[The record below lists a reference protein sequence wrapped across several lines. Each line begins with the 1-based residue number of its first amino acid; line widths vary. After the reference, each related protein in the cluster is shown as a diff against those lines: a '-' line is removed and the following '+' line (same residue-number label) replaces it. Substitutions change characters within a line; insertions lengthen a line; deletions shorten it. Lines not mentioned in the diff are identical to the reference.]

1 MTCSRAAPHLA
12 SALFLPLGAASR
24 ARAAGKPTLVNS
36 IRSLSNPYHATW
48 NKGGAAFAKSVGAD
62 YVTLVTEGN
71 SEKGV
76 ADIKAILAKTGG
88 NCVINVDPNDSPDA
102 RPIVEACKQAGA
114 YVVTQ
119 WNKPADLHPWDNNPN
134 YVAHISFSGVP
145 YGKAMAEALIKAMG
159 GKGGIVA
166 LGGIES
172 NMPAIERKKGLDA
185 ALAANPGVKLLDFQV
200 ANWSANEALEK
211 VNAWLTKFGDKIRG
225 IWAANDDMALAAV
238 EALRADGR
246 AGKVPVTGIDGIKLA
261 VEAIQK
267 GEMAGTV
274 AWDPYLA
281 GRHGPGDRLRSQDRQ
296 VRSGQGA
303 EGASRVLRQ
312 GRDRHRRQR
321 QRILRR
327 RTSRASRSSTGTT
340 SGAASAA
347 RSPTTSRRE
356 RAVQSGAG
364 PRDRR
369 WSHVSTRHRSG
380 AALRSCVS
388 VSNRLRAEAT

>member
-1 MTCSRAAPHLA
+1 MMRDPTVVHGPALRRRDVLKGAAALGLSTAIPLVAVQRVRAADT
-12 SALFLPLGAASR
+12 
-24 ARAAGKPTLVNS
+24 PTVVNS
-36 IRSLSNPYHATW
+36 IRSLTNPYHATW

-76 ADIKAILAKTGG
+76 ADIKAILSKTGG

-119 WNKPADLHPWDNNPN
+119 WNKPADLHPWDFDPN

-145 YGKAMAEALIKAMG
+145 YGKAMADALIKAMG

-172 NMPAIERKKGLDA
+172 NVPAIERKKGLDQ
-185 ALAANPGVKLLDFQV
+185 ALAANSSVKLLDFQV
-200 ANWSANEALEK
+200 ANWQATEALTK
-211 VNAWLTKFGDKIRG
+211 VNAWLTQFGDQIGG

-238 EALRADGR
+238 EALRAEGK
-246 AGKVPVTGIDGIKLA
+246 AGKIPVTGIDGIQLA

-274 AWDPYLA
+274 AWDPYWQGSVGLSIGYHA
-281 GRHGPGDRLRSQDRQ
+281 KTGKFDPSKEPKDHREFYGTGVIITSENANDFYEKNIKSEPKLDFNDIWGR
-296 VRSGQGA
+296 VSGQI
-303 EGASRVLRQ
+303 Q
-312 GRDRHRRQR
+312 Y
-321 QRILRR
+321 
-327 RTSRASRSSTGTT
+327 
-340 SGAASAA
+340 
-347 RSPTTSRRE
+347 
-356 RAVQSGAG
+356 
-364 PRDRR
+364 
-369 WSHVSTRHRSG
+369 
-380 AALRSCVS
+380 
-388 VSNRLRAEAT
+388 

>member
-1 MTCSRAAPHLA
+1 MDSRDRTVA
-12 SALFLPLGAASR
+12 SALPRRAVLRGGAAMGVAALMPLGAASR
-24 ARAAGKPTLVNS
+24 ARAAGMPTLVNS

-48 NKGGAAFAKSVGAD
+48 NKGGAAFAKSVGAE

-76 ADIKAILAKTGG
+76 ADIKAILSKTGG

-172 NMPAIERKKGLDA
+172 NTPAIERKKGLEA
-185 ALAANPGVKLLDFQV
+185 ALAANPGVQLLDFQV
-200 ANWSANEALEK
+200 ANWQANEALEK
-211 VNAWLTKFGDKIRG
+211 MNAWLTKYSDKIG
-225 IWAANDDMALAAV
+225 GVWAANDDMALAAV
-238 EALRADGR
+238 EALRAEGR
-246 AGKVPVTGIDGIKLA
+246 SGKVPVTGIDGTQLA

-274 AWDPYLA
+274 AWDPFWQGSMGLA
-281 GRHGPGDRLRSQDRQ
+281 IALAAKTGKFDPAKEPKEHREFYGKGVIVTADNAKQYYESNVKNEPKLDFSDLWGR
-296 VRSGQGA
+296 VTGQIA
-303 EGASRVLRQ
+303 Y
-312 GRDRHRRQR
+312 D
-321 QRILRR
+321 
-327 RTSRASRSSTGTT
+327 
-340 SGAASAA
+340 
-347 RSPTTSRRE
+347 
-356 RAVQSGAG
+356 
-364 PRDRR
+364 
-369 WSHVSTRHRSG
+369 
-380 AALRSCVS
+380 
-388 VSNRLRAEAT
+388 

>member
-1 MTCSRAAPHLA
+1 MTDQHSRIASGLNRRDVVMGSAALGLG
-12 SALFLPLGAASR
+12 ALLPLGALSR
-24 ARAAGKPTLVNS
+24 LHAAGMPTLVNS

-76 ADIKAILAKTGG
+76 ADIKAILSKTGG
-88 NCVINVDPNDSPDA
+88 NCVVNVDPNDAPDA
-102 RPIVEACKQAGA
+102 RPIVEACKAAGA

-145 YGKAMAEALIKAMG
+145 YGKAMAETLIKAMG

-172 NMPAIERKKGLDA
+172 NTPAIERKKGLDT
-185 ALAANPGVKLLDFQV
+185 ALAANSGVQLLDFQV
-200 ANWSANEALEK
+200 ANWSSNEALEK
-211 VNAWLTKFGDKIRG
+211 MNAWLTKFGDKIG
-225 IWAANDDMALAAV
+225 GVWAANDDMALAAV

-246 AGKVPVTGIDGIKLA
+246 AGKVPVTGVDGTQLA

-274 AWDPYLA
+274 AWDPYWQGSMGLA
-281 GRHGPGDRLRSQDRQ
+281 IGLAAKSGKIDPAKEPKEHREFYGTGVAVTTANANDYYEKNVKSEPKLDFADLWGR
-296 VRSGQGA
+296 VSGQIA
-303 EGASRVLRQ
+303 Y
-312 GRDRHRRQR
+312 D
-321 QRILRR
+321 
-327 RTSRASRSSTGTT
+327 
-340 SGAASAA
+340 
-347 RSPTTSRRE
+347 
-356 RAVQSGAG
+356 
-364 PRDRR
+364 
-369 WSHVSTRHRSG
+369 
-380 AALRSCVS
+380 
-388 VSNRLRAEAT
+388 